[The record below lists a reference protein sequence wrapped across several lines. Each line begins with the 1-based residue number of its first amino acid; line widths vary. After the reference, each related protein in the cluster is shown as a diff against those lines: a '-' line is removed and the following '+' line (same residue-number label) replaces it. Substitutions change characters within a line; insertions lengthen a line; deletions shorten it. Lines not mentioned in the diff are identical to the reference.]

1 MTDRR
6 ASAVVIT
13 TPEGIVFS
21 LPLAGTITRFLAWLV
36 DFACIAAISG
46 AVTITLSGLAVI
58 SGDLAVAAA
67 ILGPFAVSIGYG
79 IVMEWFFRGQTFGK
93 RVLRCRVV
101 DEQGLRLRFP
111 QVVIR
116 NLLRAVDSIPLF
128 YLAGGIC
135 TLASRRSQR
144 IGDIAAGTIVVRI
157 PPPVQP
163 DLDKVSF
170 GKYNSFKDHPHLVAR
185 LRQQVSPQ
193 EASLALEALLRRDSL
208 DPLARVGLFR
218 DIARF
223 FRAAVRFP
231 PEATEG
237 LSDEQYIKNAVEV
250 LFRTGR

>member
-1 MTDRR
+1 MTGRR
-6 ASAVVIT
+6 TNVVTIK

-36 DFACIAAISG
+36 DFACISAISG
-46 AVTITLSGLAVI
+46 AVTIVLAGLAVLSADI
-58 SGDLAVAAA
+58 AVAGA

-79 IVMEWFFRGQTFGK
+79 IAMEWYFRGQTFGK

-111 QVVIR
+111 QVAIR

-128 YLAGGIC
+128 YLVGGIS
-135 TLASRRSQR
+135 TLVSRRSQR

-157 PPPVQP
+157 PPAVQP
-163 DLDKVSF
+163 DLDQISF
-170 GKYNSFKDHPHLVAR
+170 GKYNSFRDHPHLVAR
-185 LRQQVSPQ
+185 LRQQVSPH
-193 EASLALEALLRRDSL
+193 EASLALDALLRRETL
-208 DPLARVGLFR
+208 DPLARVDLFR

-223 FRAAVRFP
+223 FRAAARFP

-237 LSDEQYIKNAVEV
+237 LSDEQYIKNVVEV